1 MAFDFKGT
9 FTASQFERYESYLLG
24 QTELAEARIQHL
36 EAERE
41 RIGNL
46 LFAFDTDGVPT
57 GVAHDGSVTYC
68 GKLFAV
74 YEALGGDAF
83 FDLQVRSSSQAVF
96 RQRADETR
104 NSQLMSNGEVIG
116 TKGMAD
122 AESGEL
128 IDATREL
135 VQGDI
140 DFRKTSLERKIRRA
154 IDYSEQ
160 LAQEIGS
167 LQAMTLDQSVDGSMA
182 FLIEGVKLLFADRGY
197 KALVDD
203 GAQPDPHGKL
213 VRAPFAGYN
222 PGPEGSEGDQIQR
235 TPDGVSLPQT
245 VTEDN
250 P

>member
-9 FTASQFERYESYLLG
+9 FTASQFKRYESYLLG
-24 QTELAEARIQHL
+24 QTGLVEARIQHL
-36 EAERE
+36 ENERL

-46 LFAFDTDGVPT
+46 LFAYDTDGVPL
-57 GVAHDGSVTYC
+57 GLSHDEPVTYC

-83 FDLQVRSSSQAVF
+83 FDLQVRSTSQPVF

-104 NSQLMSNGEVIG
+104 PSQLMSNGEVIG
-116 TKGMAD
+116 TRGLSD
-122 AESGEL
+122 AESGNL
-128 IDATREL
+128 IDETREL
-135 VQGDI
+135 VQSDL
-140 DFRKTSLERKIRRA
+140 DFRKNSLERKIRRA

-167 LQAMTLDQSVDGSMA
+167 LQAMALDNTVDGSMA
-182 FLIEGVKLLFADRGY
+182 FLIEGVKILLADRGY
-197 KALVDD
+197 KALVQD
-203 GAQPDPHGKL
+203 GNQPDPHGKL

-222 PGPEGSEGDQIQR
+222 PGPEGAEGGQIQR

-245 VTEDN
+245 PQRDT
-250 P
+250 